1 MLAATFDIGTTA
13 VKAVVVRDD
22 GCAVFTGS
30 AGIHTIENEN
40 YREQEPDEWYE
51 AFCSLSKEIFK
62 KIPAREIGALIF
74 SGQMQDVIPVGAD
87 GTALRNAI
95 LYSDGRAQ
103 EQAERISFAVGLEQ
117 AAKVSAAGQAE
128 RISAVAGPEQAERIS
143 SVTEPAQS
151 EKSSAIGLE
160 QAAAKVKR
168 DEVCAAGEAWI
179 MEITGNHFDGSM
191 PFAKILWLK
200 EKEPEI
206 YERTAAFLISS
217 KDYVIA
223 RLTGSFVGDMTA
235 CSTTGAMELSEKK
248 WSAELIRASGLDIGK
263 FPKLLYPHELAGTVT
278 EQAAAHTG
286 YAAGTKVYTGTGD
299 AGATTLASGI
309 LSAGEFN
316 INLGTSSWVAAVSDG
331 CMECEGGGFNLA
343 AMQAGKYI
351 NVVPFFNGG
360 NVHKFLGN
368 IFSGTAR
375 ATSQG
380 PDTQTVG
387 CAAAAGA
394 TAPSPDYEF
403 VSRLLKS
410 GTPGSHGVYFLP
422 YLAGERFP
430 VMDEAIRGCY
440 MGLSQETTAADM
452 AQSALEGVAYSIRQG
467 LELFQTPVKK
477 LTLIGGGARE
487 AAWCRIL
494 CNVMGTRLYVYKNP
508 DLLPA
513 LAIAASVFL
522 AEGHIKDYEEFIGGL
537 EAQGHC
543 TVLEPDMAAKA
554 QYDKRYV
561 NYKRIYPLV
570 REFYSEGRK

>member
-1 MLAATFDIGTTA
+1 MLVATFDIGTTA

-30 AGIHTIENEN
+30 AGIHTIENEA
-40 YREQEPDEWYE
+40 YREQEPEEWYE

-62 KIPAREIGALIF
+62 KIPAGEIRALVF

-103 EQAERISFAVGLEQ
+103 EQAERISAAVGQ
-117 AAKVSAAGQAE
+117 E
-128 RISAVAGPEQAERIS
+128 RTADEE
-143 SVTEPAQS
+143 
-151 EKSSAIGLE
+151 
-160 QAAAKVKR
+160 KR
-168 DEVCAAGEAWI
+168 DEVCAAGEARI
-179 MEITGNHFDGSM
+179 MEVTGNHFDGSM
-191 PFAKILWLK
+191 PLAKILWLK
-200 EKEPEI
+200 EKEPDI

-223 RLTGSFVGDMTA
+223 RLTGNFVGDMTA
-235 CSTTGAMELSEKK
+235 CSTAGAMELSERKCSTAGAMELSEKK

-263 FPKLLYPHELAGTVT
+263 FPKLLYSHELAGTVT

-286 YAAGTKVYTGTGD
+286 YAAGTKVCAGTGD

-316 INLGTSSWVAAVSDG
+316 INLGTSSWVAAVSNG

-368 IFSGTAR
+368 IFSGM
-375 ATSQG
+375 
-380 PDTQTVG
+380 
-387 CAAAAGA
+387 AGA
-394 TAPSPDYEF
+394 TAPDYEA

-430 VMDEAIRGCY
+430 VMDEAVRGCY

-522 AEGHIKDYEEFIGGL
+522 AEGLIKDYEEFIGGL

-543 TVLEPDMAAKA
+543 IVLEPDMAAKA
-554 QYDKRYV
+554 QYDKYYV
-561 NYKRIYPLV
+561 NYKRIYPLA
-570 REFYSEGRK
+570 REFYSEGRKQAGQRRRAEIRITAG